1 MTRSRPV
8 RPGRLGEVGVV
19 AWLLARVGGRTASTE
34 PLNLFLVLGRH
45 KRLFR
50 GWLAFAGL
58 LMPGGRL
65 PRSDSELVILRVA
78 HLRGSAYETGHH
90 TRVGRRAGLTTAELE
105 RIADGSTVEGWP
117 PRRRALLLAV
127 DELVDTRTL
136 SDPTWD
142 ELREHLT
149 EIEAI
154 ELVLLAGHYDMLAAA
169 IAALG
174 IQVEAHDHREA

>member
-8 RPGRLGEVGVV
+8 RPGRLGEVGVA
-19 AWLLARVGGRTASTE
+19 AWLLARIAGRAAGTE

-65 PRSDSELVILRVA
+65 PRADSELVILRVA
-78 HLRGSAYETGHH
+78 HLRGSTYEARQH
-90 TRVGRRAGLTTAELE
+90 TRIGKRAGLTDVDLE
-105 RIADGSTVEGWP
+105 RLTEGASADGWT
-117 PRRRALLLAV
+117 PRRRSILVAV
-127 DELVDTRTL
+127 DELVHTRTVT
-136 SDPTWD
+136 DATWD
-142 ELREHLT
+142 ELREHLS
-149 EIEAI
+149 EREAI

-174 IQVEAHDHREA
+174 IELEPSRDRAR